1 MTRCKTLAGCA
12 WSSAE
17 SQQCGV
23 MIKLGEDRRGA
34 QACPKSNGYFSIFT
48 NNFKKTKRKKK
59 ERKREKEA
67 LQLEMKKNKSDRL

>member
-48 NNFKKTKRKKK
+48 NNFKKKHKRRRKKEK
-59 ERKREKEA
+59 ERKKPY
-67 LQLEMKKNKSDRL
+67 S